1 MSNYPICNRS
11 ILLLKGNR
19 DKTKRQAIST
29 GYFGNLEKQCRLF
42 GANTV
47 SLRNVC
53 ILPLWENKFAANLI
67 TKAINRMVTSHMN
80 LVTLFA
86 VAGCSVNRLASS
98 KFGFSQLPNTI
109 DGYKRSEKL
118 SSDGG
123 NL

>member
-1 MSNYPICNRS
+1 MAIWKSNIDCSELTQYH
-11 ILLLKGNR
+11 
-19 DKTKRQAIST
+19 
-29 GYFGNLEKQCRLF
+29 Y
-42 GANTV
+42 V
-47 SLRNVC
+47 M
-53 ILPLWENKFAANLI
+53 FAANLI

>member
-53 ILPLWENKFAANLI
+53 ILPLWENKFENLI

-80 LVTLFA
+80 LVALLA
-86 VAGCSVNRLASS
+86 VAGCSVKRVASS
-98 KFGFSQLPNTI
+98 KFGFSQLPKTI
-109 DGYKRSEKL
+109 DGDKRSEKL
-118 SSDGG
+118 S
-123 NL
+123 